1 MASTTITEN
10 KNNIFSA
17 TPPISSLSAR
27 NPCFDIIRCFALF
40 CVISVHF
47 FLNNEFYS
55 EPVAHKRMIVMVF
68 MRCAF
73 MVCVPTFLV
82 LTGCLM
88 KSKKLSKRYY
98 SKCIKTICIYCLS
111 SIACLIYKKFYLNDP
126 VDFLNGIFAILGFSA
141 APYSWYVQMYLGL
154 FIMIPF
160 LNLIYNNLPS
170 KKAKFVLIATFFV
183 LTSLPSIINVYD
195 IFSPTWWKNPASS
208 TAYLKL
214 IPAWWTGI
222 YPLTYYFIGCYL
234 IEYKPKM
241 NIWKNILLI
250 ILTLLVYGTYCIWRS
265 YNVPFASGAWEAWGS
280 PFNVVLT
287 VLVFIF
293 FFNRDYRNIPHLISR
308 VFAVLSDCCLGG
320 YLVSWI
326 FDSAFYPILNLKISE
341 MPKRLEYYFIIVP
354 VIYLCSLTLSFVI
367 NLIYSAGKR
376 VCTLCI
382 HRKSA

>member
-1 MASTTITEN
+1 MIPTISTETNAQEACSN
-10 KNNIFSA
+10 LPA
-17 TPPISSLSAR
+17 SSLAKR

-47 FLNNEFYS
+47 FLNNGFYA
-55 EPVAHKRMIVMVF
+55 EPVAHKRMLVMVF

-82 LTGCLM
+82 LTGSLM
-88 KSKKLSKRYY
+88 KNKKLSKQYY
-98 SKCIKTICIYCLS
+98 SKCIKTVCIYFLS
-111 SIACLIYKKFYLNDP
+111 AVACLIYQKYFQNSS
-126 VDFLNGIFAILGFSA
+126 VNIITGFFSIIGFSA

-170 KKAKFVLIATFFV
+170 KKAKIVLIATFLA
-183 LTSLPSIINVYD
+183 LTSLPSIINVYN
-195 IFSPTWWKNPASS
+195 FYSLSWWKNPASS
-208 TAYLKL
+208 TAYHKL

-234 IEYKPKM
+234 IEYKPK
-241 NIWKNILLI
+241 IKVWKNIFLIFITLLI
-250 ILTLLVYGTYCIWRS
+250 YGTYCIWRG
-265 YNVPFASGAWEAWGS
+265 YNVPFSAGAWTDWGS
-280 PFNVVLT
+280 PFNVALT

-293 FFNRDYRNIPHLISR
+293 FLNRDYSKMPRPAVR

-326 FDSAFYPILNLKISE
+326 FDMVFYPILTSKVPV

-354 VIYLCSLTLSFVI
+354 VIFLCSLTLSFVL

-376 VCTLCI
+376 VFTLCL